1 MTDETNSSGLRA
13 GDKLQ
18 MSSGA
23 QFQVTRIEGPFI
35 FLREVLNGDLVGP
48 ELQKTAGDLIYL
60 GAPVQEKDDS
70 LHEITN
76 RMFMRKEEL
85 DGLEQDEAWL
95 RKVEADAAKQF
106 MDGEDTPILAGLDA
120 EMRRMENSGLFQ
132 SDFDRDIAYLRK
144 QIFAGLG
151 IPDAGIFG
159 RPYSDMAEIAVIEEA
174 DWLERTLRKILSEK
188 MLMRVDRLLRQH
200 TLMKEAAQTRRE
212 FYAKTGPTMVDCP
225 KHGRQPI
232 DFLQDHAGC
241 RECVKSEKWLRDV
254 LRNETTNGMPKKF
267 ATEYLGQ
274 FMEEPEEPEEV
285 EDRFKYAPG
294 KTPVSTVL
302 GITEGP
308 NKNGDE
314 FPVFG
319 RTVGSIPLDKVV
331 VHKDNL
337 KRVLEGGVSMGCSVG
352 APWCPLCQRSG
363 DDMPCEHVKK
373 LGDGTRYVAGKPKYI
388 GKPIMDSG
396 ALHVIPRSESEH
408 KIGFMVTE
416 RNGVPVF
423 WPKGEGE
430 LQSVKEGEELKEG
443 DEIWVPDLCGRGYMP
458 MKIFYGS
465 QGLTA
470 KGERLTAA
478 LRYEDGELLCSC
490 LMNLDAVKKLELT
503 KEEDDG

>member
-1 MTDETNSSGLRA
+1 MTDETNSSGLHV

-70 LHEITN
+70 LHEVTN

-95 RKVEADAAKQF
+95 RKVEADASKQF
-106 MDGEDTPILAGLDA
+106 VDGEDRFALAGLDA

-188 MLMRVDRLLRQH
+188 MLLRVDRLLRQH

-225 KHGRQPI
+225 KHGRQPV
-232 DFLQDHAGC
+232 DFLQGHAGC
-241 RECVKSEKWLRDV
+241 RECIKSERWLRNV
-254 LRNETTNGMPKKF
+254 LLNETTNGMPKKF

-274 FMEEPEEPEEV
+274 FMEEPEEV

-294 KTPVSTVL
+294 KTPVSAVL
-302 GITEGP
+302 GITDGP

-314 FPVFG
+314 FPMFKPLKVADDLQLSG
-319 RTVGSIPLDKVV
+319 RTVGSIPLGRTV

-337 KRVLEGGVSMGCSVG
+337 ERVLRGDVGDVSMG
-352 APWCPLCQRSG
+352 P
-363 DDMPCEHVKK
+363 K
-373 LGDGTRYVAGKPKYI
+373 LFA
-388 GKPIMDSG
+388 
-396 ALHVIPRSESEH
+396 
-408 KIGFMVTE
+408 
-416 RNGVPVF
+416 
-423 WPKGEGE
+423 
-430 LQSVKEGEELKEG
+430 
-443 DEIWVPDLCGRGYMP
+443 
-458 MKIFYGS
+458 
-465 QGLTA
+465 LTA
-470 KGERLTAA
+470 THGE
-478 LRYEDGELLCSC
+478 DSFKVSC
-490 LMNLDAVKKLELT
+490 NPT
-503 KEEDDG
+503 GHQFEDDRCSWCGDSIHAARAQCPEAQQDVTDDSNPQWVRRRKWLPPDNKG